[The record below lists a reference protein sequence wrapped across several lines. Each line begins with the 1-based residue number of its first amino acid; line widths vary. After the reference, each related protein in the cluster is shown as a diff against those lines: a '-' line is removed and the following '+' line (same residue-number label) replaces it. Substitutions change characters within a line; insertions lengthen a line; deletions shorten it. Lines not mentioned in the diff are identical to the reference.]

1 MNFQNNPQ
9 LKLAHDFVQLTGR
22 NVFLTGKAGTGKTT
36 FLHNLKQHSSKRM
49 VVVAPTGVAAI
60 NAAGVTI
67 HSFFQLSFGPQIP
80 EYIHARNSEENQS
93 RANRFNREKINI
105 IKSMDLLVID
115 EISMVRADLLD
126 GIDAT
131 LRRFR
136 DYNRPFGGV
145 QLLMIGD
152 LQQLAPVIKENEWRL
167 LRNHY
172 DTPFFFSSNALKKT
186 HYVTVELTFVY
197 RQKDEYFIKLLNKVR
212 DNQIDE
218 EVLNLLNKRYHPDF
232 NFEKPGYI
240 ILTTHNAKAKAINDE
255 KMAKLKGKEYK
266 FEADIKG
273 NFPEYIF
280 PTESVL
286 RLKKGAQVMFVKNDP
301 DPEKR
306 FYNGKIGIVISI
318 NNDTIDVLCEG
329 DEEAIEVVPL
339 EWEKVKY
346 SLNEESKEIT
356 ESVEGIFVQ
365 FPLKPAW
372 AITIHKSQG
381 LTFEKA
387 VIDAQDAFAHGQVYV
402 ALSRCKSLEGMILSS
417 KITTTGIKHDTT
429 VEQFTKDFEER
440 QPDDNELIQS
450 KQAYQK
456 QLLFDLFD
464 FQLLQRRLYYAIKL
478 SKEHASGL
486 QIDLKEPFFEISNK
500 LKEEVVTVSEKFQHQ
515 LKALLAEN
523 PEAEDNKALQDRVI
537 KASDYFSEKIRML
550 VIDKIDE
557 VNVETDNKAIRKS
570 LNNAIKNIKQ
580 EASHKYH
587 VLRACKKGFVVNEF
601 IDAKAKAAIEE
612 PVKQKKKRA
621 SGSVSAH
628 VEHPELYERIRHW
641 RNAKVAE
648 LQWNHYM
655 VIPLKAM
662 CEISN
667 KLPLTLPALKTIK
680 GIGNKK
686 IDLFGSE
693 LLAIISDYCDEK
705 NFEPEPVFIPEEKPK
720 KPKIPT
726 RQISFEMWQ
735 EGKTIEQI
743 ATERGY
749 VVNTIER
756 HLTPYVESG
765 DISIEKLVAPK
776 TIKLIASYFTEHPEA
791 FAGEAKE
798 ALDDKVTWR
807 DLHFVRAWVNRKDEE

>member
-1 MNFQNNPQ
+1 MDFQNNSQ

-36 FLHNLKQHSSKRM
+36 FLHNLKHHSSKRM

-67 HSFFQLSFGPQIP
+67 HSFFQLSLGPQIS

-93 RANRFNREKINI
+93 RAKRFNREKISI
-105 IKSMDLLVID
+105 IKSMDLLIID

-136 DYNRPFGGV
+136 DFSRPFGGV

-152 LQQLAPVIKENEWRL
+152 LQQLAPVVKEDEWRL
-167 LRNHY
+167 LQNHY

-212 DNQIDE
+212 DNQIDD
-218 EVLNLLNKRYHPDF
+218 EVVNLLNERYHPNF

-240 ILTTHNAKAKAINDE
+240 ILTTHNAKAKAINDD
-255 KMAKLKGKEYK
+255 KMAKLKGKERK
-266 FEADIKG
+266 FEAVIKG
-273 NFPEYIF
+273 NFPDYIF

-286 RLKKGAQVMFVKNDP
+286 QLKKGAQVMFVKNDP

-306 FYNGKIGIVISI
+306 FYNGKIGTIISL
-318 NNDTIDVLCEG
+318 NKDTVDVHCEG

-346 SLNEESKEIT
+346 SLNEENKEIT
-356 ESVEGIFVQ
+356 ESVEGVFVQ

-387 VIDAQDAFAHGQVYV
+387 VIDARDAFAHGQVYV

-417 KITTTGIKHDTT
+417 KITTTSIKHDTT
-429 VEQFTKDFEER
+429 VERFTKDFEER
-440 QPDDNELIQS
+440 QPDRNELIKS
-450 KQAYQK
+450 KQDYQK

-464 FQLLQRRLYYAIKL
+464 FQLLQRRIYYAIKL
-478 SKEHASGL
+478 SKEYVSSL
-486 QIDLKEPFFEISNK
+486 QVDLKALFFEMSNK
-500 LKEEVVTVSEKFQHQ
+500 LKEEVATVSEKFQNQ
-515 LKALLAEN
+515 LEALLAKE
-523 PEAEDNKALQDRVI
+523 PETEKNKTLQERII
-537 KASDYFSEKIRML
+537 KASEYFSEKIRTL
-550 VIDKIDE
+550 VLDKVAE
-557 VNVETDNKAIRKS
+557 TVVETDNKAVRKS
-570 LNNAIKNIKQ
+570 LNNSLKMINQ
-580 EASHKYH
+580 EAGYKY
-587 VLRACKKGFVVNEF
+587 LSLLACKKGFVVKDF
-601 IDAKAKAAIEE
+601 IEARAKAAIEE
-612 PVKQKKKRA
+612 PAIKKAKKRT
-621 SGSVSAH
+621 SEPVSTN

-641 RNAKVAE
+641 RNAKVDE
-648 LQWNHYM
+648 LKWNYYM

-662 CEISN
+662 REISN

-680 GIGNKK
+680 GIGKK
-686 IDLFGSE
+686 KVDLFGAE

-705 NFEPEPVFIPEEKPK
+705 DFEPEPIFIPEEKPK
-720 KPKIPT
+720 KPKTPT

-749 VVNTIER
+749 VVSTIEG
-756 HLTPYVESG
+756 HLTPYIESG
-765 DISIEKLVAPK
+765 DIAIEKLVDSEAVK
-776 TIKLIASYFTEHPEA
+776 FISGYFTEHPEA
-791 FAGEAKE
+791 FPGEAKE
-798 ALDDKVTWR
+798 ALGDKVSWR
-807 DLHFVRAWVNRKDEE
+807 DLHFVRAWVKGKV